1 MALHKLN
8 NELNLIYSTSTF
20 PYFLL
25 FPVRSACFIINM
37 ILVGMQSSALNSLDG
52 FNFMCCGGSC
62 NYVVFRFCF
71 QGMCFVVSGF
81 SQAETSG
88 VEN

>member
-1 MALHKLN
+1 
-8 NELNLIYSTSTF
+8 
-20 PYFLL
+20 
-25 FPVRSACFIINM
+25 M
-37 ILVGMQSSALNSLDG
+37 ILVGMQSSALKSLDG
-52 FNFMCCGGSC
+52 FNFMCCGDSC